1 MLTTIMFDVDGT
13 LIDTE
18 EITIASAQR
27 TLRELLGVEVAA
39 KDLEFV
45 LGIPGTESM
54 KRYATSE
61 VSVEAIHARWCS
73 YESQLTDQAVLFSG
87 IPELLTSL
95 KASGMKLGIVT
106 SRVRE
111 EMDRDIDRLCLAP
124 FFDTVITAS
133 DTRRHKPWPDP
144 LQEGLRR
151 LGAGPGEAMYVG
163 DSIYD
168 MECAYAA
175 TVPFALAT
183 WGAKGVERFDRAA
196 VMLERPDDV
205 MRYVGSR

>member
-27 TLRELLGVEVAA
+27 TLRELVGVNVAA
-39 KDLEFV
+39 EDLEYV

-61 VSVEAIHARWCS
+61 VSVEAIHAQWCF

-87 IPELLTSL
+87 VPELLAGL
-95 KASGMKLGIVT
+95 KAGGMKLGIVT

-111 EMDRDIDRLCLAP
+111 EMDRDIDRLSLSP

-133 DTRRHKPWPDP
+133 DTERHKPWPDP

-151 LGAGPGEAMYVG
+151 LGVGPDEAIYVG
-163 DSIYD
+163 DSVYD

-183 WGAKGVERFDRAA
+183 WGAKRIERFDRAA
-196 VMLERPDDV
+196 VMLQRPADV
-205 MRYVGSR
+205 MGCVESL